1 MQFDSALSATFPR
14 SRRVWVVLAL
24 SIVLVVVMS
33 IFIQQSLETLNSGT
47 AWVTQGER
55 VRFQL
60 AKILQTLS
68 DLGGGVTSYQVTHDP
83 QLFEPADAAARD
95 IKPELAELTQ
105 LISGDSAQQPLLAQL
120 TDLTQQRQKET
131 QAQRERV
138 MQGDDT
144 GVQAAI
150 AGGAARR
157 IMEAIRQVVSKM
169 QDEQERVLDIH
180 REATRRAHNEVA
192 AAIWGAS
199 LVAILLLIALTQVM
213 VRDSRRLR
221 RVQEELATTLRS
233 VGDAVIATDDA
244 GAVRFIN
251 TVAEQLTGW
260 SSIEAR
266 GLPLERVFDIFNE
279 ESGASVESPVARV
292 LRENGVVGLANH
304 TVLRARDGKERPIE
318 DSGAPIRGVDGE
330 IRGVVLV
337 FRDATE
343 ERAARQALI
352 QSRDALR
359 EADRR
364 KDVFLA
370 TLSHEL
376 RNPLA
381 PIRTAT
387 RVLETPNLTQQ
398 ELERSRSIISRQVR
412 HMAALLDDLLDI
424 SRITRGA
431 LTLKAEIVDLHGV
444 IEAAIETAQPA
455 ISAKRHV
462 LNVEWPQRVIRLEAD
477 PVRLTQVVAN
487 LLTNAAKY
495 TKPGGQI
502 TLGAAEESDQVR
514 IFVRDNGIGI
524 AAELLPKVFE
534 MFSQIDAGQAH
545 SEGGIGI
552 GLALVKGFVELHGG
566 SVEAKSAGP
575 DSGSEFIVTLPGSKA
590 GSGTDTQVA
599 DAPSADAT
607 NTVRRR
613 VLIADDNRDGAEIMA
628 MLLDQFGYDVQLAFT
643 GPDAVAAAE
652 KYHPHV
658 AILDIGMPG
667 MNGYEVAQRIR
678 AEPWGESIVLIAV
691 TGWGQ
696 DEDKRK
702 AYDAGFNQHLIKPV
716 DPNMLESLIAAA
728 TTAAAS

>member
-33 IFIQQSLETLNSGT
+33 IFMQQSLETLNSGS

-68 DLGGGVTSYQVTHDP
+68 DLGSGVTSYQVTHDP
-83 QLFEPADAAARD
+83 QLFEPAEVAARD
-95 IKPELAELTQ
+95 IKPELAELTA

-120 TDLTQQRQKET
+120 TDLTQQREKET
-131 QAQRERV
+131 QQQRDRV
-138 MQGDDT
+138 MQGDVA

-150 AGGAARR
+150 AGGTARR
-157 IMEAIRQVVSKM
+157 IMEAIRQVVAKM

-180 REATRRAHNEVA
+180 REATRRAHREVA
-192 AAIWGAS
+192 AAIWGAA

-266 GLPLERVFDIFNE
+266 GLPLERVFNIFNE

-292 LRENGVVGLANH
+292 LRENSVVGLANH

-462 LNVEWPQRVIRLEAD
+462 LNVEWPQQVIRLEAD

-502 TLGAAEESDQVR
+502 TLGAVQESDKVR

-524 AAELLPKVFE
+524 AAELLPKVFD

-566 SVEAKSAGP
+566 SVEAKSDGL
-575 DSGSEFIVTLPGSKA
+575 DCGSEFIVTLPGSKA
-590 GSGTDTQVA
+590 GGGTESQIPGRPSS
-599 DAPSADAT
+599 DAMTTA
-607 NTVRRR
+607 RRR

-628 MLLDQFGYDVQLAFT
+628 MLLDQFGYEVQLAFT

-678 AEPWGESIVLIAV
+678 AAPWGESIMLIAV

-702 AYDAGFNQHLIKPV
+702 AHEAGFNQHLIKPV
-716 DPNMLESLIAAA
+716 DPNVLESLMAAA
-728 TTAAAS
+728 AADAS

>member
-1 MQFDSALSATFPR
+1 
-14 SRRVWVVLAL
+14 
-24 SIVLVVVMS
+24 
-33 IFIQQSLETLNSGT
+33 
-47 AWVTQGER
+47 
-55 VRFQL
+55 
-60 AKILQTLS
+60 
-68 DLGGGVTSYQVTHDP
+68 
-83 QLFEPADAAARD
+83 
-95 IKPELAELTQ
+95 
-105 LISGDSAQQPLLAQL
+105 
-120 TDLTQQRQKET
+120 
-131 QAQRERV
+131 
-138 MQGDDT
+138 
-144 GVQAAI
+144 
-150 AGGAARR
+150 
-157 IMEAIRQVVSKM
+157 
-169 QDEQERVLDIH
+169 
-180 REATRRAHNEVA
+180 
-192 AAIWGAS
+192 
-199 LVAILLLIALTQVM
+199 
-213 VRDSRRLR
+213 
-221 RVQEELATTLRS
+221 
-233 VGDAVIATDDA
+233 
-244 GAVRFIN
+244 
-251 TVAEQLTGW
+251 
-260 SSIEAR
+260 
-266 GLPLERVFDIFNE
+266 VFNIFNE

-292 LRENGVVGLANH
+292 LRENTVIGLANH
-304 TVLRARDGKERPIE
+304 TILRARDGIERPIE

-431 LTLKAEIVDLHGV
+431 LALKPEIVDLHGV

-462 LNVEWPQRVIRLEAD
+462 LNVEWPQQVIRLEAD
-477 PVRLTQVVAN
+477 PLRLTQVVAN

-502 TLGAAEESDQVR
+502 TLGAAQESDQVR

-524 AAELLPKVFE
+524 APELLPKVFE
-534 MFSQIDAGQAH
+534 MFSQVDAGEAH

-566 SVEAKSAGP
+566 RVEAKSDGL
-575 DSGSEFIVTLPGSKA
+575 DGGSEFIVTLPGGKA
-590 GSGTDTQVA
+590 SSGTEAQVA
-599 DAPSADAT
+599 GAPSSDAT
-607 NTVRRR
+607 KTARRR

-678 AEPWGESIVLIAV
+678 AAPWGESIMLIAV

-702 AYDAGFNQHLIKPV
+702 AHDAGFNQHLIKPV
-716 DPNMLESLIAAA
+716 DPNMLESLVAAA
-728 TTAAAS
+728 AAAAAP

>member
-1 MQFDSALSATFPR
+1 
-14 SRRVWVVLAL
+14 
-24 SIVLVVVMS
+24 
-33 IFIQQSLETLNSGT
+33 
-47 AWVTQGER
+47 
-55 VRFQL
+55 
-60 AKILQTLS
+60 
-68 DLGGGVTSYQVTHDP
+68 
-83 QLFEPADAAARD
+83 
-95 IKPELAELTQ
+95 
-105 LISGDSAQQPLLAQL
+105 
-120 TDLTQQRQKET
+120 
-131 QAQRERV
+131 
-138 MQGDDT
+138 
-144 GVQAAI
+144 
-150 AGGAARR
+150 
-157 IMEAIRQVVSKM
+157 
-169 QDEQERVLDIH
+169 
-180 REATRRAHNEVA
+180 
-192 AAIWGAS
+192 
-199 LVAILLLIALTQVM
+199 
-213 VRDSRRLR
+213 
-221 RVQEELATTLRS
+221 
-233 VGDAVIATDDA
+233 
-244 GAVRFIN
+244 
-251 TVAEQLTGW
+251 
-260 SSIEAR
+260 
-266 GLPLERVFDIFNE
+266 
-279 ESGASVESPVARV
+279 
-292 LRENGVVGLANH
+292 
-304 TVLRARDGKERPIE
+304 
-318 DSGAPIRGVDGE
+318 
-330 IRGVVLV
+330 VVLV

-431 LTLKAEIVDLHGV
+431 LTLKAEAVDLHGV
-444 IEAAIETAQPA
+444 LEAAIETAQPA

-462 LNVEWPQRVIRLEAD
+462 LQVEWPQQVIRLVAD

-502 TLGAAEESDQVR
+502 TLAAVQEADKVR
-514 IFVRDNGIGI
+514 IYVRDNGIGI
-524 AAELLPKVFE
+524 AADMLPKVFE

-566 SVEAKSAGP
+566 SVEAQSTGL
-575 DSGSEFIVTLPGSKA
+575 DGGSEFIVTLPGREIGGSVEARTA
-590 GSGTDTQVA
+590 GGPRA
-599 DAPSADAT
+599 DAANRP
-607 NTVRRR
+607 RRR

-628 MLLDQFGYDVQLAFT
+628 MLLDQFGYEVQLAFS
-643 GPDAVAAAE
+643 GPDAVAAAA
-652 KYHPHV
+652 KYRPHV

-667 MNGYEVAQRIR
+667 MNGYQVAQRIR
-678 AEPWGESIVLIAV
+678 AEPWGTSILLIAV

-702 AYDAGFNQHLIKPV
+702 AHEAGFNQHLIKPV
-716 DPNMLESLIAAA
+716 DPDTLEALMAAA
-728 TTAAAS
+728 APTTP